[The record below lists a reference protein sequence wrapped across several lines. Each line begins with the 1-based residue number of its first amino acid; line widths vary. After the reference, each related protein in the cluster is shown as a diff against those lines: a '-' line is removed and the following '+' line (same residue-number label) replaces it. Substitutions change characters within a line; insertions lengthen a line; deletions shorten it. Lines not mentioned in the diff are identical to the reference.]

1 MFCWEKNSLEKNVV
15 CYLIRSCV
23 WVERLSLRTCH
34 AYVNTKLR
42 QLIYVKRLVSG
53 GLGLVLREA
62 ALSEPRICAEQMVW
76 SRTRPLFAQKHL
88 AASFPHTRRRLS
100 SRFFSGVFIRAIQSK
115 WFWLVYAKGEL
126 SSLAVHKGIL
136 LRKSEKEK
144 KRRRRR
150 VFVGSQLAEWVVVVL
165 GQEAH
170 ALINAHN
177 PYSHLCHS
185 HSVALML
192 LIHLLHI

>member
-1 MFCWEKNSLEKNVV
+1 MSCICKYKASTA
-15 CYLIRSCV
+15 YLCETTGVGRSWTRV
-23 WVERLSLRTCH
+23 ARGR
-34 AYVNTKLR
+34 A
-42 QLIYVKRLVSG
+42 I
-53 GLGLVLREA
+53 
-62 ALSEPRICAEQMVW
+62 EPRICAEQMVW

-100 SRFFSGVFIRAIQSK
+100 SRFSGAFIRVIQSK

-126 SSLAVHKGIL
+126 SSLAVHKGIS

-144 KRRRRR
+144 KRRRRVR
-150 VFVGSQLAEWVVVVL
+150 RRAFVGSQLAEWVVVVF

-192 LIHLLHI
+192 LVHLLRI